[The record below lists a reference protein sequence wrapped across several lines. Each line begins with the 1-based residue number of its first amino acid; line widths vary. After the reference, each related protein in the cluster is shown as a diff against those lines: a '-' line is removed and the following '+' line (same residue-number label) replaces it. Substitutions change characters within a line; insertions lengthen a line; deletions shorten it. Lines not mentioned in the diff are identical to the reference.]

1 MNNSNAYSEGW
12 QACNEGK
19 HLLSNP
25 YPILDQTSKD
35 WQQGWRECQRK
46 WNTSTYIWQTWKQ

>member
-1 MNNSNAYSEGW
+1 MKNTIAYKEGW

-46 WNTSTYIWQTWKQ
+46 WNN